1 MSARMACFI
10 IARHSPTGHTYF
22 SLSLLLST
30 TRRTDHHRNASKFL
44 FLSFRN
50 LFIDSL
56 LCIPCVMAWWS
67 KTRKKNPNIINRKKN
82 KKKNTTHSMHR
93 PHDQCE
99 WRRHTV
105 LANERVSEKQRQHD
119 SGRAHRS
126 QRVSDLL
133 QISNDLLD
141 VVRE

>member
-1 MSARMACFI
+1 
-10 IARHSPTGHTYF
+10 
-22 SLSLLLST
+22 
-30 TRRTDHHRNASKFL
+30 
-44 FLSFRN
+44 
-50 LFIDSL
+50 
-56 LCIPCVMAWWS
+56 
-67 KTRKKNPNIINRKKN
+67 
-82 KKKNTTHSMHR
+82 MHR

-126 QRVSDLL
+126 QRASDLL

-141 VVRE
+141 VVREWIGHMFA